1 MSTVVVTGS
10 SSGIGRATKE
20 LLESDG
26 VRVIGVDVATNGAG
40 VDVAA
45 DLSDPA
51 ARASAARAIAELS
64 GGAVDGFVGYAGVGP
79 TVADISLLTS
89 VNYFG
94 QVDLLLAVKPLLAA
108 AAKPVVVVVS
118 SIAPMVS
125 ESDDDSVEA
134 MLAGDEQRAI
144 ELTVKH
150 GDHGVAYTS
159 SKLATLKFGR
169 VIAPQWIADGI
180 RVNVLA
186 PGNTTTPMTDAAL
199 ADPEIGPLMRS
210 NPVPIGR
217 WAEPADIAE
226 GARWLL
232 SDRSRYAVGSL
243 LIVDGGIDSAAR
255 PDTL

>member
-10 SSGIGRATKE
+10 SSGIGSATKE

-26 VRVIGVDVATNGAG
+26 VRVIGVDVSGA
-40 VDVAA
+40 DVSA
-45 DLSDPA
+45 DLSDPE
-51 ARASAARAIAELS
+51 ARAGAARAIRELS
-64 GGAVDGFVGYAGVGP
+64 GGEVDGFVGYAGVGP
-79 TVADISLLTS
+79 TVSDISLLTS

-108 AAKPVVVVVS
+108 ATKPVVVVVS

-125 ESDDDSVEA
+125 ASDDESVEA

-150 GDHGVAYTS
+150 GDNGVAYTS
-159 SKLATLKFGR
+159 SKLATAKFGR
-169 VIAPQWIADGI
+169 RIALEWIAEGI
-180 RVNVLA
+180 RVNTLA

-199 ADPEIGPLMRS
+199 ADPEFGPLMRS
-210 NPVPIGR
+210 APVPIGH
-217 WAEPADIAE
+217 WAAPAEIAE

-232 SDRSRYAVGSL
+232 SDRSRYVVGNL

-255 PDTL
+255 PDAL

>member
-1 MSTVVVTGS
+1 VSTVVVTGS
-10 SSGIGRATKE
+10 SSGIGLATKE
-20 LLESDG
+20 LLESDD
-26 VRVIGVDVATNGAG
+26 VRVIGVDLSDA
-40 VDVAA
+40 DVTA
-45 DLSDPA
+45 DLSDPG
-51 ARASAARAIAELS
+51 ARADAARAIADLS
-64 GGAVDGFVGYAGVGP
+64 GGVVDGFVGYAGVGP
-79 TVADISLLTS
+79 TVSDISLLTS

-108 AAKPVVVVVS
+108 APKPVVVVVS

-125 ESDDDSVEA
+125 ESDDESVEA

-159 SKLATLKFGR
+159 SKLATAKFGR
-169 VIAPQWIADGI
+169 GIVLEWIAEGI

-199 ADPEIGPLMRS
+199 ADPEIGPLMRGT
-210 NPVPIGR
+210 PVPIGR
-217 WAEPADIAE
+217 WADPIDIAE

-232 SDRSRYAVGSL
+232 SDRSRYVVGTL

-255 PDTL
+255 PDAL

>member
-1 MSTVVVTGS
+1 MSVMVVTGS

-26 VRVIGVDVATNGAG
+26 VRVIGVDVSGA
-40 VDVAA
+40 DVCA
-45 DLSDPA
+45 DLSDQS
-51 ARASAARAIAELS
+51 ARADAARAIAELS
-64 GGAVDGFVGYAGVGP
+64 DGAVDGFVGYAGVGP
-79 TVADISLLTS
+79 TVTDISLLTS

-125 ESDDDSVEA
+125 ASDDESVEA
-134 MLAGDEQRAI
+134 MLGGDEQRAI

-159 SKLATLKFGR
+159 SKLATAKFGR
-169 VIAPQWIADGI
+169 GIALEWIAEGI
-180 RVNVLA
+180 RVNTLA

-199 ADPEIGPLMRS
+199 ADPEFGPLMRGA
-210 NPVPIGR
+210 PVPIGR
-217 WAEPADIAE
+217 WADPVEIAE
-226 GARWLL
+226 AARWLL
-232 SDRSRYAVGSL
+232 SNRSRYVVGNML
-243 LIVDGGIDSAAR
+243 VVDGGIDSAAR
-255 PDTL
+255 PNAL

>member
-10 SSGIGRATKE
+10 SSGIGLATKE

-26 VRVIGVDVATNGAG
+26 VRVIGVDVATA
-40 VDVAA
+40 DVTA
-45 DLSDPA
+45 DLSDRA
-51 ARASAARAIAELS
+51 ARADAARAIAELS

-94 QVDLLLAVKPLLAA
+94 QVDLLLAIKPLLAA
-108 AAKPVVVVVS
+108 APKPVVVVVS

-125 ESDDDSVEA
+125 ESDDESVEA

-144 ELTVKH
+144 ELTIKH
-150 GDHGVAYTS
+150 GDPGVAYTS
-159 SKLATLKFGR
+159 SKLATAKFGR
-169 VIAPQWIADGI
+169 AIALEWIAEGI

-199 ADPEIGPLMRS
+199 ADPEIGPLMRGT
-210 NPVPIGR
+210 PVPIGR
-217 WAEPADIAE
+217 WADPADIAE

-232 SDRSRYAVGSL
+232 SDRSRYVVGNL
-243 LIVDGGIDSAAR
+243 LTVDGGIDSAAR
-255 PDTL
+255 PDAM

>member
-1 MSTVVVTGS
+1 VTTIVVTGS
-10 SSGIGRATKE
+10 SSGIGLATKE

-26 VRVIGVDVATNGAG
+26 VRVIGLDLSDADVT
-40 VDVAA
+40 A

-51 ARASAARAIAELS
+51 ARADAARTIADLS
-64 GGAVDGFVGYAGVGP
+64 GGVVDGFVGYAGVGP
-79 TVADISLLTS
+79 TVSDISLLTS

-94 QVDLLLAVKPLLAA
+94 QVDLLLAVKPLLASA
-108 AAKPVVVVVS
+108 PKPVVVVVS

-125 ESDDDSVEA
+125 ESDDESVEA

-159 SKLATLKFGR
+159 SKLATAKFGR
-169 VIAPQWIADGI
+169 GIVLQWIAEGI

-199 ADPEIGPLMRS
+199 ADPEIGPLMRGT
-210 NPVPIGR
+210 PVPIGR
-217 WAEPADIAE
+217 WADPIDIAE

-232 SDRSRYAVGSL
+232 SDRSRYVVGTL

-255 PDTL
+255 PDAL